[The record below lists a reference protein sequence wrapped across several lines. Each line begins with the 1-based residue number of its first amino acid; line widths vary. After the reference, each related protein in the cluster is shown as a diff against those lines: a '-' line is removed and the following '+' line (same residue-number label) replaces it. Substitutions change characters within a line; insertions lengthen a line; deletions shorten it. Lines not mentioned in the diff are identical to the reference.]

1 MSWMD
6 LSDYL
11 VIEETAAARIDD
23 LRDEGSSNAP
33 VKSPVLR
40 GPLFKWDVRKRVD
53 EVIDYFGD
61 GRPDIHP
68 QSARDCW

>member
-23 LRDEGSSNAP
+23 LRGSRATGISAP
-33 VKSPVLR
+33 APAPAPPARVSACDWLR
-40 GPLFKWDVRKRVD
+40 PASI
-53 EVIDYFGD
+53 EA
-61 GRPDIHP
+61 P
-68 QSARDCW
+68 

>member
-23 LRDEGSSNAP
+23 LRGDAASRATEISAP
-33 VKSPVLR
+33 APAPAPPARVSACDWLR
-40 GPLFKWDVRKRVD
+40 PASI
-53 EVIDYFGD
+53 EA
-61 GRPDIHP
+61 P
-68 QSARDCW
+68 

>member
-23 LRDEGSSNAP
+23 LRDDADAHPTADIPAP
-33 VKSPVLR
+33 ARPAAPPVRLAACDWLR
-40 GPLFKWDVRKRVD
+40 SASIEVR
-53 EVIDYFGD
+53 
-61 GRPDIHP
+61 
-68 QSARDCW
+68 

>member
-23 LRDEGSSNAP
+23 LRDEAA
-33 VKSPVLR
+33 SPATTEI
-40 GPLFKWDVRKRVD
+40 PA
-53 EVIDYFGD
+53 
-61 GRPDIHP
+61 
-68 QSARDCW
+68 SARPVAVPACWLGPAWIEAR